1 MRHMMAA
8 AALVLAAPAAAN
20 TPEERLAAAGHVLPA
35 PVRPVAVYATRVQ
48 AGDLLFLSGHGE
60 CDAKRQARGK
70 LGRDLTV
77 EEGRASAERVA
88 LCMLATIRDA
98 VGGLDRVERVVRI
111 LGFVNASQDFTQH
124 PQVMNGFSEL
134 FVTAF
139 GEAGKGARSAVGAP
153 SLPGNIAVE
162 VEAVVQLKPPPG
174 PEARGRDSQIRR

>member
-1 MRHMMAA
+1 MRGMVVA
-8 AALVLAAPAAAN
+8 AALMLAGPAAGM
-20 TPEERLAAAGHVLPA
+20 TPEERLAAAGHVLPE
-35 PVRPVAVYATRVQ
+35 PVRPVAVYVTRVG

-60 CDAKRQARGK
+60 CDPKRQARGK

-77 EEGRASAERVA
+77 EQGRASAERVA

-98 VGGLDRVERVVRI
+98 VGSLDRVERVVRI
-111 LGFVNASQDFTQH
+111 LGFVNAAEDFTQH

-162 VEAVVQLKPPPG
+162 VEAVVQLKPSPG
-174 PEARGRDSQIRR
+174 PEARGRDSEVRR

>member
-1 MRHMMAA
+1 MKGWLAA
-8 AALVLAAPAAAN
+8 AALMLAAPAAAM
-20 TPEERLAAAGHVLPA
+20 TPEARLAAAGHELPA
-35 PVRPVAVYATRVQ
+35 PVRPVAVYVTRVQ

-60 CDAKRQARGK
+60 CDARLQARGK

-98 VGGLDRVERVVRI
+98 AGSLDRVERVVRI
-111 LGFVNASQDFTQH
+111 LGFVQASEDFTRH